1 MAPSCGHR
9 RENCGKSP
17 KSTASEHKPLGLK
30 VTLNGAISCYT
41 TIPRLAPL
49 PDTAILQKKIQHRKE
64 TQKSVENES
73 EFQEQTMAIILQ
85 GLISVWGRLTNDAAL
100 QKNNEKHG
108 LVHQPHSIQW

>member
-17 KSTASEHKPLGLK
+17 KSTASEHKPPGLK

-85 GLISVWGRLTNDAAL
+85 GLISVWGAPY
-100 QKNNEKHG
+100 K
-108 LVHQPHSIQW
+108 